1 MNFLPIYQSYNWK
14 QIQTEIYSKTSADVK
29 RALSATGTRTL
40 EDFKALISPAGDE
53 YLEQMARESQR
64 LTQKRFGKTIQL
76 YIPLY
81 LSNECCNSCSYCG
94 FNAGNTIERVTL
106 SLSEIM
112 LEVEAIKTMGFD
124 HVLLVTGEA
133 GSKNVDYLL
142 KIFQMIKPY
151 FCNIS
156 IEVQPMEQ
164 EDYERL
170 IDAGLHGVYIYQ
182 ETYNQKNYKTYHPS
196 GKKSDYKYRL
206 ETPDRIGE
214 VGVHKIGLGCLLGL
228 EDWRTDSFFT
238 ALHLAYLEKK
248 YWQTKYSI
256 SFPRLRP
263 NAGAFQAQNIIT
275 TKGLFQLICA
285 YRIFNQEIELSV
297 STRESQNFRNHMVK
311 LGATAMSA
319 GSKTNPGGYSGDKDS
334 LEQFAVHDS
343 RNPYEMAEMIKSQG
357 YEPVWKDWDG
367 CMQ

>member
-14 QIQTEIYSKTSADVK
+14 QIQTEIYSKTSADVE

-40 EDFKALISPAGDE
+40 ENFKALISPAGDE

-182 ETYNQKNYKTYHPS
+182 ETYGPRYAEYHPK
-196 GKKSDYKYRL
+196 GQKRDFKYRL
-206 ETPDRIGE
+206 STPDRLGMAGI
-214 VGVHKIGLGCLLGL
+214 HKMGLGCLIGL
-228 EDWRTDSFFT
+228 DDWRTDSWFT
-238 ALHLAYLEKK
+238 AAHLSYLEKT
-248 YWQTKYSI
+248 YWRSKFSI
-256 SFPRLRP
+256 SFPRIRP
-263 NAGAFQAQNIIT
+263 AAGGFQPVIEMNDRE
-275 TKGLFQLICA
+275 LVQLLCA
-285 YRIFNQEIELSV
+285 YRLFNENVELSI
-297 STRESQNFRNHMVK
+297 STRERQDFRDHIIK
-311 LGATAMSA
+311 LGATALSA
-319 GSKTNPGGYSGDKDS
+319 GSKTNPGGYAVQPQGLD
-334 LEQFAVHDS
+334 QFQVEDN
-343 RNPYEMAEMIKSQG
+343 RTPAEIAGIISAQG
-357 YEPVWKDWDG
+357 YEPVWKDWF
-367 CMQ
+367 